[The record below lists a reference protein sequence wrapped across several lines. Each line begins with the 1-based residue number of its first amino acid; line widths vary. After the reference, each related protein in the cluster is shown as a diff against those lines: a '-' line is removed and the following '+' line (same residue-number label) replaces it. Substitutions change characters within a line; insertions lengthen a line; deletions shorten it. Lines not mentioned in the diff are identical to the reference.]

1 MIRFEF
7 QIEEAVIKE
16 DLCGKLRRRHAALG
30 AFPSVECSDDGR
42 GILFFGLSYF
52 MKSFSR
58 SAQC

>member
-1 MIRFEF
+1 MRKIT
-7 QIEEAVIKE
+7 
-16 DLCGKLRRRHAALG
+16 RHYLYAALG

-42 GILFFGLSYF
+42 VILFFGLSYF